1 MSAQPT
7 TSVPSPETPT
17 PLSSAAKRLLAM
29 LVFVY
34 VLHML
39 DRQIISILLEPL
51 RHEFKLN
58 DGQLGAL
65 SGLAY
70 SAAAVAVGV
79 PAGMLADRF
88 SRKKVLIGA
97 LVLWSGFTGAC
108 GLAANFPMLLVARM
122 GVGGAESAAPPTCL
136 SMITDAFPP
145 HLRGRASTIFFASGG
160 LGAVISFTAGAW
172 IAANFG
178 WRAAFLAAGVP
189 GLLLALVLAA
199 RLKEPP
205 RTASAQQA
213 AAPLR
218 EGIGAIAAS
227 GTLATLIAAMV
238 LASTGASSLG
248 TWAASLLIREHG
260 FDLRSAGLVLAFAAG
275 IVGPAGQLLGGWI
288 GDRLGARNPGLQLV
302 YAAGAGFAGAA
313 IATGG
318 VMWGYTPVTVAAIWA
333 GVFCMFGYIGPSY
346 SLLMALAP
354 PGPRATIMAIMTVLA
369 NLAAYGGG
377 PVLVGV
383 LSDWIG
389 GPNSLSRAIPFALL
403 APVLSGL
410 LFLVV
415 ARRLGAARGPGVQAP
430 PRA

>member
-1 MSAQPT
+1 MGADRIDVIGSTEASA
-7 TSVPSPETPT
+7 

-58 DGQLGAL
+58 DGQLGAV

-70 SAAAVAVGV
+70 SAAAVVVGV
-79 PAGMLADRF
+79 PAGMLADRI

-97 LVLWSGFTGAC
+97 LVLWSGFTAVC
-108 GLAANFPMLLVARM
+108 GLAANFSMLLIARM

-145 HLRGRASTIFFASGG
+145 RLRGRATTMFFAAGG

-172 IAANFG
+172 IAATFG

-189 GLLLALVLAA
+189 GLLLALFLAA
-199 RLKEPP
+199 RLKEPA

-218 EGIGAIAAS
+218 EGVSAIAAS

-238 LASTGASSLG
+238 LASIGSSSLG
-248 TWAASLLIREHG
+248 AWAASLLIREHG
-260 FDLRSAGLVLAFAAG
+260 FDLKSAGLVLAFAAG
-275 IVGPAGQLLGGWI
+275 VVGPAGQLLGGWV
-288 GDRLGARNPGLQLV
+288 GDRLGARSPGLQLI
-302 YAAGAGFAGAA
+302 YAAGAGIVGAV
-313 IATGG
+313 IAASG
-318 VMWGYTPVTVAAIWA
+318 VLWGYTPATVAALWA

-403 APVLSGL
+403 APLLSGL

-415 ARRLGAARGPGVQAP
+415 ARRLAAARTLGVQVTSPA
-430 PRA
+430 